1 MRKFQSIYKI
11 KIFLF
16 MYMIF
21 LLISGIAAI
30 LQYIPIVSIG
40 IILKNLDVKLFL
52 KNKSSSVTVYNYF
65 VFMNL
70 FYIL

>member
-1 MRKFQSIYKI
+1 
-11 KIFLF
+11 

-40 IILKNLDVKLFL
+40 IIKNLDVKLFL
-52 KNKSSSVTVYNYF
+52 KNKSSIVLLYTI
-65 VFMNL
+65 
-70 FYIL
+70 ILYL

>member
-40 IILKNLDVKLFL
+40 IIKNLDVKLFL
-52 KNKSSSVTVYNYF
+52 KNKSSIVLLYTI
-65 VFMNL
+65 
-70 FYIL
+70 ILYL